1 MKTEIDHLAKE
12 VEAKIIA
19 WRRDIHQHP
28 ELSNREFRTGALV
41 ARHLKDLGLEVKTD
55 VAKTGVIGLLH
66 GKKKGAVVALR
77 ADMDALP
84 VTEMTKAP
92 YASKSAEVMHA
103 CGHDCHTAILM
114 GTAEVLSKMR
124 DKIAGSVKF
133 IFQPAEEGP
142 PEGEE
147 GGAILMIKEGALK
160 DPITDA
166 IIGLHVGRFPEGLF
180 LYRSGPFMASGD
192 ILNIMVKGSQTHGAM
207 PWQGIDPIYVAAQI
221 IIGLQ
226 SIVSRQTDL
235 TRTPAVISI
244 GKIDGGER
252 FNIIPQKVEMTG
264 TIRVANKNI
273 REEILEKVKKTA
285 QMIAKT
291 AGATATVTIKQAFA
305 LTFNDPALTTQ
316 MVSTFQK
323 LADKEDIVELPVL
336 TSSEDFSY
344 YQEEIPGFFFFMNV
358 TPPDGEVIPIH
369 SPFFDI
375 DENALLT
382 GVRALCHLTVD
393 FLKAKQ

>member
-1 MKTEIDHLAKE
+1 
-12 VEAKIIA
+12 
-19 WRRDIHQHP
+19 
-28 ELSNREFRTGALV
+28 
-41 ARHLKDLGLEVKTD
+41 
-55 VAKTGVIGLLH
+55 
-66 GKKKGAVVALR
+66 
-77 ADMDALP
+77 
-84 VTEMTKAP
+84 
-92 YASKSAEVMHA
+92 
-103 CGHDCHTAILM
+103 
-114 GTAEVLSKMR
+114 
-124 DKIAGSVKF
+124 
-133 IFQPAEEGP
+133 
-142 PEGEE
+142 
-147 GGAILMIKEGALK
+147 
-160 DPITDA
+160 
-166 IIGLHVGRFPEGLF
+166 
-180 LYRSGPFMASGD
+180 
-192 ILNIMVKGSQTHGAM
+192 
-207 PWQGIDPIYVAAQI
+207 
-221 IIGLQ
+221 
-226 SIVSRQTDL
+226 
-235 TRTPAVISI
+235 
-244 GKIDGGER
+244 
-252 FNIIPQKVEMTG
+252 MTG